1 MTSKHPIRAYA
12 EARGMTINAVLT
24 DMAGRGLKLK
34 QMAAEF
40 GCTPAAVC
48 KMMQRHG
55 VKHGILVD
63 GVRATMKAH
72 CHRIGA
78 DVNRAYLARHKRGIS
93 KAEAIEVARP

>member
-1 MTSKHPIRAYA
+1 MIAKHPIRSYA
-12 EARGMTINAVLT
+12 EARGMTIKAVLT
-24 DMAGRGLKLK
+24 DMAGRDLKLK

-48 KMMQRHG
+48 KMMQRHD

-63 GVRATMKAH
+63 GVLATMKAH

-78 DVNRAYLARHKRGIS
+78 DVNRAYMAGS
-93 KAEAIEVARP
+93 

>member
-12 EARGMTINAVLT
+12 EARDMTIKAVLT
-24 DMAGRGLKLK
+24 DMAGRGMKLK

-48 KMMQRHG
+48 MMMKRHG

-78 DVNRAYLARHKRGIS
+78 DVNRAYMAKHRFGLS
-93 KAEAIEVARP
+93 KQDAVEVARP